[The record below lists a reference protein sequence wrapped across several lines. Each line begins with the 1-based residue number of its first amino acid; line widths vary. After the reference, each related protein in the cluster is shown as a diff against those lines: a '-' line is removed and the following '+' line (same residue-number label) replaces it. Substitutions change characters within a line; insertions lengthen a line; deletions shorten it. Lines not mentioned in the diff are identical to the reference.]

1 MLGVSGSSSSSH
13 DSSSDDGDE
22 DESLPEFDGLETRAQ
37 LEGAAGLE
45 PTADERR
52 DEGADQS

>member
-1 MLGVSGSSSSSH
+1 MGVSGSSSSSH